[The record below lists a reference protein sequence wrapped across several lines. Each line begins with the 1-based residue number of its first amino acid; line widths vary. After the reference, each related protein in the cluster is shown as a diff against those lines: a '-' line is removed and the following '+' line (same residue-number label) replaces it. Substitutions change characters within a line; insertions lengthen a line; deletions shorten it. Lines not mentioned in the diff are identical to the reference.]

1 MGFRNGKRLKDY
13 LVRAALEK
21 VDNARGSKPC
31 GKGTCQ
37 LCDYIIRSNNFKIKA
52 SEEVFMKNGAIIVN
66 RKNFFTFWDAKNVM
80 ILPMLGRLKQS
91 SVFGLPTKKQWSFRK
106 RKQNVPQER
115 FHSYYVQVCHKGIDW
130 KVTLFEKCETHK

>member
-21 VDNARGSKPC
+21 VDHARGSKPC

-52 SEEVFMKNGAIIVN
+52 SEEVFMKNGAIIMN
-66 RKNFFTFWDAKNVM
+66 RKNFFTF
-80 ILPMLGRLKQS
+80 
-91 SVFGLPTKKQWSFRK
+91 
-106 RKQNVPQER
+106 
-115 FHSYYVQVCHKGIDW
+115 
-130 KVTLFEKCETHK
+130 

>member
-66 RKNFFTFWDAKNVM
+66 RKNFFTFWDAKNMM

-115 FHSYYVQVCHKGIDW
+115 FHSYHVQVCHKGIDW